1 MLLFDIL
8 SASLF
13 VRKPLLEIGTR
24 LLSSMAQAL
33 QTHGVVPD
41 VIDKV
46 PENVL
51 KVTYPNQISVDIGKV
66 LTPTQVKDKPNVT
79 WNGDANTYYTL
90 CMTGKF
96 SIEIFN
102 YYNYLNLRIELIYRI
117 LLIDPDAPSRKNPK
131 FREWHHWLIG
141 NIPGSEIA
149 KGDVGSGPPKDTGL
163 HRYVFL
169 LYKQPG
175 KLTFDE
181 RRLTN
186 RSGQNRGNFSIRK
199 FATKY
204 KLGDPIAANMYQAE
218 FDDYVPLLYK
228 QLEG

>member
-1 MLLFDIL
+1 MSCHCFSLTQVIP
-8 SASLF
+8 SLF
-13 VRKPLLEIGTR
+13 VRKPLLEIGIR

-90 CMTGKF
+90 CMT
-96 SIEIFN
+96 
-102 YYNYLNLRIELIYRI
+102 
-117 LLIDPDAPSRKNPK
+117 DPDAPSRKNPK

-149 KGDVGSGPPKDTGL
+149 KGDVLSDYIGSGPPKDTGL